1 MAFLLFIGII
11 VVIIYISN
19 LEKRIKKMEDLYGQ
33 GALVQ
38 KEKKFEVPA
47 SHTPAS
53 VSAGMSFKS
62 ETIEKAL
69 DQKKEVSVPR
79 PIVSGSEAVSSGQIL
94 ELKSAEVE
102 KGISSDS
109 IDIPKIEKTE
119 TTQVSNASQ
128 NMEYKFGSKIA
139 TWVGTIA
146 VIFGVGFFLRYAINQ
161 NWISESVRVI
171 MGVVAGFALLG
182 LGEFTQKK
190 YKGYGN
196 VVSGGGL
203 GVLYLS
209 FYAAHG
215 FYDLVSMPIA
225 FSAMVFVTAI
235 GVFLAIRYDSL
246 PLAIFSQIGGFITPV
261 ILSSGENMANEL
273 FAYIAILDL
282 GILAVANWKL
292 WRSLVFLNFFGTIF
306 IYFNWFISFYDA
318 SQLAVA
324 ESWVAIFF
332 LLYLGVIFLHHFRQ
346 NSNQNEADLILTSI
360 NSIWFYLVSYA
371 VINENHHN
379 YMGLFTFLLGGFH
392 IILALII
399 FKKDEASVR
408 LRQFFFAIALVLIT
422 IAIPIHFEKHWITI
436 GWAVEA
442 FALSALGFYMKSKGL
457 RLFSMAV
464 FSFSF
469 MRLMFFDSILPSN
482 STPWFNERM
491 LSFSISLI
499 FFISANLLYWF
510 YRDQI
515 TKEEKGINSL
525 ISIFTAIVF
534 LVGGSTEIFDFFP
547 HWWLSAFWSFG
558 FVIVLLGALLIQDMP
573 SRILAL
579 IIATLVFFRLLAIDI
594 YPEAD
599 MEAWI
604 NLRSFLFFI
613 GISMGIFAHHIYTK
627 MFRSFVSDSEEF
639 VASSFFSVYIY
650 LLFIWLVSAEIMDFH
665 NHAWLP
671 IFWSLIMFMAG
682 GISLYTKNT
691 MLRAL
696 AYATCV
702 VIFFRLLFFDSQ
714 VNIKNYTPIF
724 NFRVLAFLFSAL
736 CISALV
742 YMYKKSRLIK
752 DEEMKAVGVLMFFAV
767 NILLITLLSLE
778 LLDYFSQKFGLLSK
792 DQQKIQ
798 RKSYDNIKNAS
809 LSVGWTL
816 YSIVLLVVGIIKK
829 SALSR
834 ITAICL
840 LGVVVFKVF
849 LIDTAQLSDL
859 YRFISYITLGIIL
872 LVTGYLYNR
881 FRNRIEGFIKAS

>member
-1 MAFLLFIGII
+1 
-11 VVIIYISN
+11 
-19 LEKRIKKMEDLYGQ
+19 MEDLYEQ
-33 GALVQ
+33 GALLQ
-38 KEKKFEVPA
+38 KEKKIEVPA
-47 SHTPAS
+47 SHTPVS
-53 VSAGMSFKS
+53 ISAGMDFKS
-62 ETIEKAL
+62 EAVERTL
-69 DQKKEVSVPR
+69 DQKKEIPVPR
-79 PIVSGSEAVSSGQIL
+79 PIVPGSETISSGQIL

-102 KGISSDS
+102 RGISLNKT
-109 IDIPKIEKTE
+109 DIPKAGKTE
-119 TTQVSNASQ
+119 ATRASDSSQ
-128 NMEYKFGSKIA
+128 NMEYKFGSKIS

-146 VIFGVGFFLRYAINQ
+146 VIFGIGFFLRYAIDQ
-161 NWISESVRVI
+161 DWISESVRVI
-171 MGVVAGFALLG
+171 MGIIAGFMLLG

-215 FYDLVSMPIA
+215 FYDLVSMPVA
-225 FSAMVFVTAI
+225 FSAMIFVTAI
-235 GVFLAIRYDSL
+235 GVFLAVRYDSL
-246 PLAIFSQIGGFITPV
+246 PLAVFSQIGGFITPL
-261 ILSSGENMANEL
+261 ILSTGENMANEL
-273 FAYIAILDL
+273 FAYIVILDL

-292 WRSLVFLNFFGTIF
+292 WRSLVFLNFFGTVL
-306 IYFNWFISFYDA
+306 IYFNWFVSFYDA
-318 SQLAVA
+318 SQLMVA
-324 ESWVAIFF
+324 EIWVAIFF

-371 VINENHHN
+371 VINENYHDF
-379 YMGLFTFLLGGFH
+379 MGLFTFLLGGFH
-392 IILALII
+392 IILALAI

-408 LRQFFFAIALVLIT
+408 LRQFFFSIALILVT

-436 GWAVEA
+436 GWAAEA
-442 FALSALGFYMKSKGL
+442 FALSALGFYIKSKGL

-482 STPWFNERM
+482 STPWLNERM
-491 LSFSISLI
+491 LSFSISLV
-499 FFISANLLYWF
+499 FFISANFLYWF

-525 ISIFTAIVF
+525 VSIFTAIVF
-534 LVGGSTEIFDFFP
+534 LVGGSTEILDFFP

-558 FVIVLLGALLIQDMP
+558 FVIILLGALLIQDLP
-573 SRILAL
+573 ARILAM
-579 IIATLVFFRLLAIDI
+579 IIAALVFFRLMAVDI

-599 MEAWI
+599 MEAWV

-613 GISMGIFAHHIYTK
+613 GITMGIFAHHIYTK
-627 MFRSFVSDSEEF
+627 MFRSFIHESEET
-639 VASSFFSVYIY
+639 VASSFFSVYDY

-671 IFWSLIMFMAG
+671 IAWSLIMLIAG
-682 GISLYTKNT
+682 GISLFAKNT
-691 MLRAL
+691 ILRAL
-696 AYATCV
+696 AYATCI
-702 VIFFRLLFFDSQ
+702 VIFFRLLFFESQ
-714 VNIKNYTPIF
+714 VNINNYTPIA

-736 CISALV
+736 CFSALV
-742 YMYKKSRLIK
+742 YMYKKSKQIK
-752 DEEMKAVGVLMFFAV
+752 EEEIKAVGVLMFFAV
-767 NILLITLLSLE
+767 NILLVTLLSLE

-798 RKSYDNIKNAS
+798 RRSYDNIKNAS

-840 LGVVVFKVF
+840 LGIVVFKVF
-849 LIDTAQLSDL
+849 LVDTAQLSDL